1 MANCVVPRS
10 TDHATRW
17 NKRKGSA
24 HERRLFGKGLVKWG
38 SMSLFVLFIYF
49 IWFFIVSFFIEN
61 GALYKLKGQ
70 VKRVAGKPYDLNS

>member
-17 NKRKGSA
+17 NKRKGGV
-24 HERRLFGKGLVKWG
+24 HERGLFGKGLVKWG

-61 GALYKLKGQ
+61 GALYKLKG
-70 VKRVAGKPYDLNS
+70 